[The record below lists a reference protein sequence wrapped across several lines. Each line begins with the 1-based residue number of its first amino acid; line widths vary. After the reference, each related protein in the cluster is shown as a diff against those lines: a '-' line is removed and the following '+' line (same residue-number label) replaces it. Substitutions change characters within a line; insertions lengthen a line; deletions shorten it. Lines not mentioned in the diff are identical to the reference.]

1 MEGSAGT
8 TGRATVELSAVGPH
22 LFGFSVCASGEFF
35 SPSVR
40 FVYFDLPLA

>member
-8 TGRATVELSAVGPH
+8 TGRAPVELSAVGPH
-22 LFGFSVCASGEFF
+22 LFGFPVCASCEVS
-35 SPSVR
+35 SPSVC